1 MMIENS
7 YENQDNEAVAHL
19 MYVQEVERP
28 GVDDQSLYQRP
39 ERSGNFPIDLVLIAQ
54 TVGQHHPEPFG
65 TYRVEPYERITDSE
79 HGSVVERGVALEYVG
94 CEDGL
99 IELVTEIAAAGYGLP
114 EVKEA
119 FADPLRPEG
128 SRRGY
133 QAVLETALS
142 ISKDK
147 NNPSR

>member
-19 MYVQEVERP
+19 MYVQEVEMP
-28 GVDDQSLYQRP
+28 GADDPSLYQRP
-39 ERSGNFPIDLVLIAQ
+39 ERSGNFPIDLLLIAQ
-54 TVGQHHPEPFG
+54 TIGQHYPEPFG
-65 TYRVEPYERITDSE
+65 TYRVEAYERLTDSE
-79 HGSVVERGVALEYVG
+79 HGSVVERGVALDYIG

-99 IELVTEIAAAGYGLP
+99 IELVIEIAAAGYGLP

-119 FADPLRPEG
+119 LADPQRPEA
-128 SRRGY
+128 SKRGY

-147 NNPSR
+147 NNPAW

>member
-7 YENQDNEAVAHL
+7 HENQDNEAVAHL
-19 MYVQEVERP
+19 MYVQEVEMLGIDNP
-28 GVDDQSLYQRP
+28 SLYQRP
-39 ERSGNFPIDLVLIAQ
+39 ERSGNFPMDLVLIGQ
-54 TVGQHHPEPFG
+54 TVGQHHPEPFT
-65 TYRVEPYERITDSE
+65 TYRVEPYERLTKSE
-79 HGSVVERGVALEYVG
+79 HGSVVERGVALDYIG

-114 EVKEA
+114 EVKETL
-119 FADPLRPEG
+119 ADPQRSEA
-128 SRRGY
+128 SKRGY

-147 NNPSR
+147 NNPAW